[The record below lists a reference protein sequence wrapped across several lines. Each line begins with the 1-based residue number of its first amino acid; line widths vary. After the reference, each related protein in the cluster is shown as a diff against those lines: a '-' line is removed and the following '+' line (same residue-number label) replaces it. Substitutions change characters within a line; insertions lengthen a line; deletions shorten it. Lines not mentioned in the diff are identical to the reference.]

1 ALHQRS
7 EQTFKLGLLRRTW
20 IESIQ
25 REKLHVS
32 RFSRVCSRHFTGEDF
47 QENGRLLKP
56 GAVPVIL
63 LYKLL
68 TAMYHLSNISVPSDI
83 CL

>member
-7 EQTFKLGLLRRTW
+7 EQTFKLGLADGFPAVRDCFY
-20 IESIQ
+20 
-25 REKLHVS
+25 LH
-32 RFSRVCSRHFTGEDF
+32 RVCSRHFTGEDF